1 MVGGSRNSGRLRDWA
16 MSGFRWVGRHELGV
30 VVSTAGTALGLFV
43 FAKLA
48 SEIGEGEA
56 RSLDRALLLAL
67 RDPADLSKPIGPA
80 WVEQVARDVTALGGP
95 AVLTL
100 LTLAAVGYLVLSRRA
115 RAAGFLTFSVVG
127 AGLVTTALKGL
138 FGRERPTVVPHLVA
152 VSSMSFPSG
161 HSLLSAAVFLTL
173 GSLLARLERQLVVK
187 AYLLLWALFLAVL
200 VGCSRVYVGVHWPT
214 DVLGGWAAGASW
226 AGLCWLFARW
236 LQRRGQLDR

>member
-1 MVGGSRNSGRLRDWA
+1 
-16 MSGFRWVGRHELGV
+16 
-30 VVSTAGTALGLFV
+30 
-43 FAKLA
+43 
-48 SEIGEGEA
+48 
-56 RSLDRALLLAL
+56 
-67 RDPADLSKPIGPA
+67 
-80 WVEQVARDVTALGGP
+80 
-95 AVLTL
+95 
-100 LTLAAVGYLVLSRRA
+100 
-115 RAAGFLTFSVVG
+115 
-127 AGLVTTALKGL
+127 
-138 FGRERPTVVPHLVA
+138 
-152 VSSMSFPSG
+152 MSFPSG